1 MRQHSLK
8 DLIRDLKKDLG
19 FDRPPVM
26 ADDEDLIRT
35 TLQQLRPDLLIFLR
49 GVSRDQTTLTLE
61 FAHSAAAQECQM
73 ESGRLLAALERAAGG
88 AVARS
93 IRCKG
98 PR

>member
-19 FDRPPVM
+19 FDRPPVKT
-26 ADDEDLIRT
+26 DDEALVRT
-35 TLQQLRPDLLIFLR
+35 TLEQMRPDLLIFLR
-49 GVSRDQTTLTLE
+49 SVSRDQTTITLE

-73 ESGRLLAALERAAGG
+73 ESGRLLAALERTAGA

-93 IRCKG
+93 IRCRG